1 MLVCKESLELSR
13 RLISSDQLPYQED
26 LEAKFVNMLSSLG
39 PLIGDEAVESVGAT
53 VSNVA
58 QHQLFYMQLHAS
70 HIRLIYS
77 FKFALVLCVQQMVDF
92 LYM

>member
-70 HIRLIYS
+70 HIHLIYS